1 MEINSLEI
9 LEQETKQIIY
19 DNWVISLTKDFDLLI
34 IQIKGKNSIFKY
46 EKIIQKSSLNKMSIF
61 TLKSITQIIDI
72 FFKLIE
78 NNKIKFEEIGNSFKL
93 SINYSSTEHF
103 SLCLNKQLL
112 SMEEIANELNN
123 KVEEIKN
130 NYINKEIFNKEMKN
144 LHKLFEERITKR
156 DKAIKILRDIIN
168 KQEIKIKNLEDNIN
182 NLLSNRKKKSFER
195 NNHINISSNSS
206 IFNNNENQNYY
217 NKYKT
222 FNSVH
227 ILAQKLNDKKNDLT
241 KSPTLKQNVP
251 KKKLNKDSSKQ
262 IIQYSNLTK
271 NIKSNKGVQ
280 KFSLTKSAVNKSSN
294 RRENNFSK
302 TIENE
307 NDNSYKNTKRK
318 IDSNLMVQTQR
329 NSLNRSFIGSKKN
342 NLSKSPLYRD
352 SNKNEFNLYKKKLI
366 NIYSRTSIDKFNSIN
381 VSPNK
386 TKYI

>member
-1 MEINSLEI
+1 M
-9 LEQETKQIIY
+9 
-19 DNWVISLTKDFDLLI
+19 
-34 IQIKGKNSIFKY
+34 
-46 EKIIQKSSLNKMSIF
+46 
-61 TLKSITQIIDI
+61 
-72 FFKLIE
+72 
-78 NNKIKFEEIGNSFKL
+78 
-93 SINYSSTEHF
+93 
-103 SLCLNKQLL
+103 
-112 SMEEIANELNN
+112 
-123 KVEEIKN
+123 
-130 NYINKEIFNKEMKN
+130 
-144 LHKLFEERITKR
+144 
-156 DKAIKILRDIIN
+156 
-168 KQEIKIKNLEDNIN
+168 
-182 NLLSNRKKKSFER
+182 
-195 NNHINISSNSS
+195 
-206 IFNNNENQNYY
+206 
-217 NKYKT
+217 
-222 FNSVH
+222 
-227 ILAQKLNDKKNDLT
+227 NDKKNDLT

-271 NIKSNKGVQ
+271 NIKFNKGVQ